1 MAYLD
6 LGTHKIHYRIDGT
19 EGKPWLTFC
28 NSLGTNMHMWDPQVE
43 ALSAHFQILR
53 YDRRGHGKSGVAP
66 GEYTIAELG
75 KDVLA
80 LWDALGVKQS
90 HFCGL
95 SIGSMTGMWL
105 GINASSRLN
114 RLALCCIGP
123 KIIIEDDWETRIK
136 AVQDLG
142 LPAMVDDA
150 MDRWFSNRFQ
160 ANSPE
165 TIEKI
170 RGMYLATSL
179 EGFVGCLH
187 ALRQADFTSDIGKI
201 TVPTLVIAGKD
212 DPVCEVADLK
222 KMADTVQQ
230 CSFTAIEGR
239 HICNLESAK
248 AFNDALLAF
257 FNA

>member
-1 MAYLD
+1 
-6 LGTHKIHYRIDGT
+6 
-19 EGKPWLTFC
+19 
-28 NSLGTNMHMWDPQVE
+28 MHMWDPQVE

-66 GEYTIAELG
+66 GEYTIGRTRQRRSGAVGCLRRQA
-75 KDVLA
+75 KPLLRPVDWQHDRHVASASMPVPASTDLRFA
-80 LWDALGVKQS
+80 ASDRKSSLR
-90 HFCGL
+90 
-95 SIGSMTGMWL
+95 MTGKRVL
-105 GINASSRLN
+105 RQYKT
-114 RLALCCIGP
+114 LACPQWWMTPWTAGFPIG
-123 KIIIEDDWETRIK
+123 
-136 AVQDLG
+136 
-142 LPAMVDDA
+142 
-150 MDRWFSNRFQ
+150 FQ

-239 HICNLESAK
+239 QHLQPGIRKSV
-248 AFNDALLAF
+248 
-257 FNA
+257 